1 MAGFD
6 KPVDETNRPRD
17 EGVLVSRIEA
27 DKKGK
32 EAFADLPMPVK
43 NILSAA
49 MIIYLKSLFDSYRLQ
64 SHPEETDFLKTLISF
79 KNLLQLLGSKDQ
91 SKHPHFTQQLSEV
104 WHKIRQDF
112 NFIKFLGRDPP
123 EIILKIKYVFTEI
136 TQYPSNQEHTFGYYL
151 EEHVGEE

>member
-64 SHPEETDFLKTLISF
+64 SHPEETDFLKTL
-79 KNLLQLLGSKDQ
+79 
-91 SKHPHFTQQLSEV
+91 
-104 WHKIRQDF
+104 
-112 NFIKFLGRDPP
+112 
-123 EIILKIKYVFTEI
+123 
-136 TQYPSNQEHTFGYYL
+136 
-151 EEHVGEE
+151 